1 MKRIHWLLA
10 SALVFALPACD
21 DDDSDDTQGSATD
34 GDSSDSSDG
43 SDGSDGSGG
52 STGGSSDGSGGS
64 SDGSGGS
71 SDGSGGSSDS
81 TSGGSGGLK
90 EIGQP
95 CQVSDECQGDVCLF
109 TDGDDA
115 GLCSQ
120 ACDDWADCP
129 DFWDCVEVENTAFK
143 ACFPGD

>member
-10 SALVFALPACD
+10 TALVFALPACD
-21 DDDSDDTQGSATD
+21 DDDDSDTQGSASD
-34 GDSSDSSDG
+34 GESSDSGG
-43 SDGSDGSGG
+43 SDGSGGSGG

-64 SDGSGGS
+64 TTD
-71 SDGSGGSSDS
+71 D
-81 TSGGSGGLK
+81 SGGLK

-95 CQVSDECQGDVCLF
+95 CQYADECQGDVCLF
-109 TDGDDA
+109 TGGDDV

-120 ACDDWADCP
+120 VCDDWSDCP
-129 DFWDCVEVENTAFK
+129 DFWDCVEVDNTAFK